1 MAASYEKLEIICRLS
16 VFRQLH
22 NGFRHFFD
30 ENNDVFFRSTS
41 SFAYCCCYFLSKSF
55 CSSVRPSSIFTVTYG
70 MYNRSFYVS
79 YTLIIAD
86 YGEEQSK
93 TNNFFLTYGRGDEAW
108 ISYLD
113 TRCTKFLW

>member
-1 MAASYEKLEIICRLS
+1 
-16 VFRQLH
+16 
-22 NGFRHFFD
+22 
-30 ENNDVFFRSTS
+30 
-41 SFAYCCCYFLSKSF
+41 
-55 CSSVRPSSIFTVTYG
+55 

-93 TNNFFLTYGRGDEAW
+93 KQIISFLTYGRGDEVW

-113 TRCTKFLW
+113 IHCTKFR

>member
-1 MAASYEKLEIICRLS
+1 MFRL
-16 VFRQLH
+16 L
-22 NGFRHFFD
+22 
-30 ENNDVFFRSTS
+30 
-41 SFAYCCCYFLSKSF
+41 FAVTFSARAFF

-93 TNNFFLTYGRGDEAW
+93 KQIISFLTYGRGDEAW